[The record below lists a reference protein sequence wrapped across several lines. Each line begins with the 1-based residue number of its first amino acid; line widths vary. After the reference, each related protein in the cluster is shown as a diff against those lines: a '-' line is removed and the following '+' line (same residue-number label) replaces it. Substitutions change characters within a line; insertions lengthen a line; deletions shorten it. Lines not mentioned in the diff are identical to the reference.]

1 MGGWHI
7 EGFIGYIG
15 SEKRYSAHTCASYQH
30 DLLEFTTFL
39 EKDFEIHRVTDVSQQ
54 QVRTWLFN
62 LGKAGRSATTIHRKI
77 SSLKSYYK
85 YLLKNNIVKKTP
97 LNGLT
102 LPKKAKMLPVFIDEH
117 KLKDANLQKS
127 KRRNDDLKTPYTR
140 ALEKLVMELLYQT
153 GMRRSELVNLKQK
166 NIDLHAAQVKVL
178 GKRNK
183 ERIIPFGNDLKKLLE
198 NYISLKKENGFPS
211 DTLLY
216 KENGRPV
223 YAEWVYLL
231 VKKELAD
238 VTTLNKKSP
247 HVLRH
252 SFATHLLN
260 DGAEINAVKE
270 LLGHAGLAAT
280 QVYTHNTI
288 EKLKKSYKKAHPRAS

>member
-7 EGFIGYIG
+7 EGFIAYIG

-30 DLLEFTTFL
+30 DLLEFTSFL
-39 EKDFEIHRVTDVSQQ
+39 EKDFEIHRITDVSHQ

-97 LNGLT
+97 LTSLT

-117 KLKDANLQKS
+117 KLKEANLHKS
-127 KRRNDDLKTPYTR
+127 KRQTNDLKTPYTL

-153 GMRRSELVNLKQK
+153 GMRRSELVSLEQK

-183 ERIIPFGNDLKKLLE
+183 ERIIPFGNVLKKRLQ
-198 NYISLKKENGFPS
+198 NFISLKHEHGLPT
-211 DTLLY
+211 DLLLY
-216 KENGRPV
+216 KEDGKPV
-223 YAEWVYLL
+223 YDKWVYLV

-238 VTTLNKKSP
+238 VTTLSKKSP

-288 EKLKKSYKKAHPRAS
+288 EKLKKSYKKAHPRA